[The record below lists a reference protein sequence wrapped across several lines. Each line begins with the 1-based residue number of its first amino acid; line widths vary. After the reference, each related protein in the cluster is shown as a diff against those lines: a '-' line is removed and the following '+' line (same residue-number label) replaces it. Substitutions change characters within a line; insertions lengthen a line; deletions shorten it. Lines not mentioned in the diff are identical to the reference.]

1 MKTTKRQKELVEQ
14 QLEEIRLRQGRSKRQ
29 VENNEKLAFIS
40 TMGLGMILLGMI
52 IYGLLTSVWIQ

>member
-52 IYGLLTSVWIQ
+52 IYGLLTSV